1 MKKLDPFHWL
11 EDVHKKRLR
20 KGAAMGKRGG
30 DLVKFPDAKELSSSS
45 GPGDKFQ
52 DCIHCII
59 TCLSFHTEI

>member
-52 DCIHCII
+52 DFIHCII